1 VQEPSGGAEAAEE
14 RTKVLV
20 ADADDQSMA
29 KKHVCQK
36 GKETYQLLSFKKKNV
51 VATALGGASSYQ
63 EQLHTQ
69 EFKRKLGAS
78 CAPCCLCI
86 PTPMYAT

>member
-29 KKHVCQK
+29 KKHFCQKK
-36 GKETYQLLSFKKKNV
+36 GKETYQLLSFKKKN
-51 VATALGGASSYQ
+51 